1 MCDANSLLAES
12 REALVKVWFLQSL
25 EVSDQTDLTL
35 SLRLYIRHDLFVQVF
50 LGELTGS
57 LYFVLIEGNQRIF
70 GIDRESKQWHV
81 HPFENPYNHE
91 SFIEGLGPRP
101 LLAFLSRVEMLLI
114 EKDLF

>member
-1 MCDANSLLAES
+1 MYDANSLLAES
-12 REALVKVWFLQSL
+12 REALGKVWFLQSL
-25 EVSDQTDLTL
+25 EVSDRTDSTL

-57 LYFVLIEGNQRIF
+57 LYFALIEGNQRIF
-70 GIDRESKQWHV
+70 GIDRESKQWHM
-81 HPFENPYNHE
+81 HPFEDPYNHQP
-91 SFIEGLGPRP
+91 FVEGLGPRP